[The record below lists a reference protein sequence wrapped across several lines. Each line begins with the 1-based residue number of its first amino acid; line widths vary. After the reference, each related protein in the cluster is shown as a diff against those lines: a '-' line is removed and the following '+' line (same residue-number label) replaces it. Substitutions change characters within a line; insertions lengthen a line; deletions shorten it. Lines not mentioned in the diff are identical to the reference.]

1 MLFNAADIVVVGR
14 YVGKEALAAVGS
26 TSSLIHLFVNFFIGL
41 SVGSNVTIAQDIGAE
56 RFEYV
61 HRSVH
66 TAITLAI
73 TAGLALLVVGILFSR
88 QMLLIMQS
96 PADVINLST
105 IYLRIY
111 FLGTPANMLYDFG
124 SAILRA
130 QGDTRRP
137 LYFLTAAGVINVSLN
152 LAFVILFQLSVAGVA
167 LDNM

>member
-1 MLFNAADIVVVGR
+1 LLFNAADVVVVGR

-105 IYLRIY
+105 FWEPPPICSMISVLLFCEHKATLVDLFI
-111 FLGTPANMLYDFG
+111 F
-124 SAILRA
+124 
-130 QGDTRRP
+130 
-137 LYFLTAAGVINVSLN
+137 SLQP
-152 LAFVILFQLSVAGVA
+152 V
-167 LDNM
+167 